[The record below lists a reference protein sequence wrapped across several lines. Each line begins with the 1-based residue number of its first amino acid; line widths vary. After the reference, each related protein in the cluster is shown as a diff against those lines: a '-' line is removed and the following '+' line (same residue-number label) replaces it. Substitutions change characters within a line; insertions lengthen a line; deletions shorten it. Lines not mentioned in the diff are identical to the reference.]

1 MDFELFIRMQKGR
14 LNRLKHIKKYN
25 HIRKIHREVIPSLG
39 VWNCKKVYF
48 MLKIGFSF
56 AKKYATIYLYIKYNG
71 G

>member
-39 VWNCKKVYF
+39 V
-48 MLKIGFSF
+48 
-56 AKKYATIYLYIKYNG
+56 
-71 G
+71 